1 METEPPKKIAQCEL
15 CGCKAFTKD
24 NEYFVCQ
31 QCNSKY
37 KKEDLLGTTNTY
49 PTPVSN
55 ITKVDI
61 TRAQKNNREG
71 LGCLLVLVVCIITLL
86 LPCVP
91 LIKEISDDRK
101 KEGNNTSIYTEI
113 TKIKPNVR
121 TVETLTGFDYEIYCN
136 DNYDIVEIT
145 VKVMDEEGAIIHTET
160 LQGFNYTKGN
170 TYILSFEAPLE
181 IILTGG
187 RISWSVTK
195 YK

>member
-37 KKEDLLGTTNTY
+37 KKEDLIDVTNSA
-49 PTPVSN
+49 PESHIAKDN
-55 ITKVDI
+55 I
-61 TRAQKNNREG
+61 AQPQKDNTEG
-71 LGCLLVLVVCIITLL
+71 KGCLITLIVCIAILL
-86 LPCVP
+86 LMCLP
-91 LIKEISDDRK
+91 LIKEISNDRK

-113 TKIKPNVR
+113 TKIKPTVKS
-121 TVETLTGFDYEIYCN
+121 VETLTGFDYEIYCN